1 VKCDETKPECER
13 CTTTGRKCDGYLT
26 QPHKQ
31 TVPPV
36 EADVEELP
44 VYRSISW
51 EQGSSAERRAI
62 DFFRHRTAPNVSG
75 HFDTDFVSARNSV
88 IVKYSYRRLLTY
100 NFDTQWTS
108 LVLQISQSEPAV
120 RHALAAVGT
129 LNECRDIHVKD
140 LMVQLRPQ
148 WTSLAKQ
155 VTDGEPAARY
165 AMIAVGAFEKRR
177 DFQARGTPCGASI
190 TSMTGRNVET
200 SIRKEQEHHNDPF
213 ALSQY
218 NKSITHLT
226 RAMSSSSS
234 NSVDTALLVC
244 ILFVC
249 VECLRGDYEPALKH
263 FRGGMSI
270 ALAAAG
276 TQGPNSRGHQTTAI
290 RERILPF
297 FNRLEL
303 LGQVYGTQPTYAY
316 GLEPSEVLPQ
326 TFHSIVQARDSIV
339 HLMNLSIR
347 LIHSNR
353 SRRYT
358 NQISASDRL
367 HHTDLITSLQTW
379 KSKLDTYLLSTPPS
393 PRLTEAATILQI
405 QHLATLTWLNRSL
418 VPEECAADA
427 DIPLYERA
435 VSLAE
440 TLPSTSSNLGVVA
453 QNFQPSTFL
462 FDMETVSPLYLIAI
476 KCRHPLIRR
485 RAIAVLRRR
494 VRREGLWDSGKAAAI
509 AERIVELEEA
519 ELEVLDGSVLPR
531 EEVRV
536 RNCRIDSGPGLND
549 LSASGHRVTFFTMP
563 EGVGGR
569 WRTWEEWLELRP

>member
-1 VKCDETKPECER
+1 MLLPSDGTA
-13 CTTTGRKCDGYLT
+13 KCDGYLT

-31 TVPPV
+31 TAPPL
-36 EADVEELP
+36 EADAEELAIS
-44 VYRSISW
+44 RSISW

-62 DFFRHRTAPNVSG
+62 DFFRHRTAPSVSG
-75 HFDTDFVSARNSV
+75 HFDTDF
-88 IVKYSYRRLLTY
+88 
-100 NFDTQWTS
+100 WTS
-108 LVLQISQSEPAV
+108 LVMQLSQREPAV
-120 RHALAAVGT
+120 RHALAAVGA
-129 LNECRDIHVKD
+129 LNECRDLHVKD
-140 LMVQLRPQ
+140 VTVQLRPQ
-148 WTSLAKQ
+148 WTSLVKQ
-155 VTDGEPAARY
+155 VSEDDVAARY
-165 AMIAVGAFEKRR
+165 AMIAVGNFEKRR
-177 DFQARGTPCGASI
+177 DFDAKSTPCGKSI
-190 TSMTGRNVET
+190 VSTSARNVQG
-200 SIRKEQEHHNDPF
+200 SIRRVQGHHDDPF

-218 NKSITHLT
+218 NKAITHLT
-226 RAMSSSSS
+226 KAMNSSSS

-290 RERILPF
+290 REKLLPF

-303 LGQVYGTQPTYAY
+303 LGQVYGTQPTYDY
-316 GLEPSEVLPQ
+316 GLEPSEILPQ
-326 TFHSIVQARDSIV
+326 TFHSIIEARDSIV

-347 LIHSNR
+347 LIHSTR
-353 SRRYT
+353 TSRYT
-358 NQISASDRL
+358 NQITATDRL
-367 HHTDLITSLQTW
+367 HHSELITCLQTW
-379 KSKLDTYLLSTPPS
+379 KSTLDTYLLTAPPS
-393 PRLTEAATILQI
+393 PNLTEAANILQI

-418 VPEECAADA
+418 VAEETASDA

-440 TLPSTSSNLGVVA
+440 ILPSTSSTLAA
-453 QNFQPSTFL
+453 QNSEPSTFL

-519 ELEVLDGSVLPR
+519 ELEILDGSVLPR
-531 EEVRV
+531 EEARWV
-536 RNCRIDSGPGLND
+536 
-549 LSASGHRVTFFTMP
+549 SAMYSTAY
-563 EGVGGR
+563 
-569 WRTWEEWLELRP
+569 

>member
-1 VKCDETKPECER
+1 M
-13 CTTTGRKCDGYLT
+13 
-26 QPHKQ
+26 
-31 TVPPV
+31 
-36 EADVEELP
+36 A
-44 VYRSISW
+44 RS
-51 EQGSSAERRAI
+51 
-62 DFFRHRTAPNVSG
+62 AP
-75 HFDTDFVSARNSV
+75 
-88 IVKYSYRRLLTY
+88 
-100 NFDTQWTS
+100 QWTY
-108 LVLQISQSEPAV
+108 LVMQLSQSEPAV
-120 RHALAAVGT
+120 RHALAAVGA
-129 LNECRDIHVKD
+129 LNECRDLHVQD
-140 LMVQLRPQ
+140 VPVQLRPQ
-148 WTSLAKQ
+148 WTSLVKQ
-155 VTDGEPAARY
+155 VSVGDPAARY

-177 DFQARGTPCGASI
+177 DFQVRDTPCGKSI
-190 TSMTGRNVET
+190 VSTRARSVER
-200 SIRKEQEHHNDPF
+200 SIRKVQGHHDDPF

-218 NKSITHLT
+218 NKAIAYLT
-226 RAMSSSSS
+226 KAMNSSSS

-290 RERILPF
+290 REKILPF

-303 LGQVYGTQPTYAY
+303 LGQIYGTQPTYDY
-316 GLEPSEVLPQ
+316 GLEPSEILPQ
-326 TFHSIVQARDSIV
+326 TFRSIVEARDSIV

-353 SRRYT
+353 TRRYT
-358 NQISASDRL
+358 NQITAADRL
-367 HHTDLITSLQTW
+367 YHSELITCLQTW
-379 KSKLDTYLLSTPPS
+379 KATLDHYLLTAPPTPN
-393 PRLTEAATILQI
+393 LTEAATILQI

-418 VPEECAADA
+418 VAEECAADA

-440 TLPSTSSNLGVVA
+440 TLPSTSTLVA

-476 KCRHPLIRR
+476 KCRHPRIRR

-519 ELEVLDGSVLPR
+519 ELEILDGSVLPR
-531 EEVRV
+531 EELRV
-536 RNCRIDSGPGLND
+536 RNCRIDSEPGLND
-549 LSASGHRVTFFTMP
+549 LSVSGHRVTFFTMP

-569 WRTWEEWLELRP
+569 WHTWEEWLELRP

>member
-1 VKCDETKPECER
+1 MQ
-13 CTTTGRKCDGYLT
+13 L
-26 QPHKQ
+26 
-31 TVPPV
+31 
-36 EADVEELP
+36 
-44 VYRSISW
+44 
-51 EQGSSAERRAI
+51 
-62 DFFRHRTAPNVSG
+62 
-75 HFDTDFVSARNSV
+75 
-88 IVKYSYRRLLTY
+88 
-100 NFDTQWTS
+100 
-108 LVLQISQSEPAV
+108 SQSKPAV
-120 RHALAAVGT
+120 RHALAAVGA
-129 LNECRDIHVKD
+129 LNECRDVHVKD
-140 LMVQLRPQ
+140 VMVQLRPQ
-148 WTSLAKQ
+148 WTSSTKHLSES
-155 VTDGEPAARY
+155 EPAVRY
-165 AMIAVGAFEKRR
+165 AMVTAGAFNERR
-177 DFQARGTPCGASI
+177 NFHARGTPCGNTITSTNAQKVEASI
-190 TSMTGRNVET
+190 R
-200 SIRKEQEHHNDPF
+200 REQEHHNDPF

-218 NKSITHLT
+218 NKAIAHLT
-226 RAMSSSSS
+226 KAMNSSSS

-263 FRGGMSI
+263 FKGGMSI

-290 RERILPF
+290 REKLLPF

-303 LGQVYGTQPTYAY
+303 LGQVYGTQPTYEY

-326 TFHSIVQARDSIV
+326 TFHSIVEARDSIV

-347 LIHSNR
+347 LIHSTR
-353 SRRYT
+353 TSRYSNAIT
-358 NQISASDRL
+358 PADRVY
-367 HHTDLITSLQTW
+367 HKQLITSLHAWKQT
-379 KSKLDTYLLSTPPS
+379 LDQHLLAVPPS

-405 QHLATLTWLNRSL
+405 QQLATLTWLHRSL
-418 VPEECAADA
+418 VPEECATDA

-435 VSLAE
+435 VALAE
-440 TLPSTSSNLGVVA
+440 TLPATTAADSA
-453 QNFQPSTFL
+453 QNFPQQPSTFL

-509 AERIVELEEA
+509 AERVVEIEEA

-536 RNCRIDSGPGLND
+536 RNSRIDSGPGLND
-549 LSASGHRVTFFTMP
+549 LSSRGHRVTFYTMP

-569 WRTWEEWLELRP
+569 WWEWEEWLELRS